1 MMLVEW
7 ARADQISS
15 SAVKTPIDMDEHR
28 KAPYHHFMGIEDKWT
43 FSGRGKNMNE
53 NDRTAAAELKELE
66 YNIAHLENEKQKGW
80 LSPTKQNQ
88 LAEDRARR
96 DEIMEGHHASAIKQ
110 GADAIKALKYLT

>member
-1 MMLVEW
+1 
-7 ARADQISS
+7 
-15 SAVKTPIDMDEHR
+15 
-28 KAPYHHFMGIEDKWT
+28 
-43 FSGRGKNMNE
+43 MNE